1 MTVVDRVLVMNF
13 NKLPRAIINLLI
25 KSHRCLVGVNLFHVP
40 GLPSLPALHIE
51 PISPSTRGE
60 AFPMG
65 KFPFIL
71 FTRTH
76 RMSIDPEVSILS
88 SVLIP
93 GLRDISQ
100 WLDPKTPF
108 PGSGDWTGQGKRLP
122 DRHRLNTQHS
132 GPSTSWEHCISPS
145 EAGDAMKPPP
155 MSSSN
160 CPPYS
165 RWNILRSR
173 AISPSSPPSRCSIR
187 WQFAQTVTRSW
198 LDDTTLSA
206 SCASGST

>member
-76 RMSIDPEVSILS
+76 RMSIDPEASILS

-132 GPSTSWEHCISPS
+132 GPRTQHFPGALSTQDPALPGSTAFHHQRQVMLCPRLGLFRIVHPIPDGTFSAAVQYRLLLRP
-145 EAGDAMKPPP
+145 AGA
-155 MSSSN
+155 
-160 CPPYS
+160 
-165 RWNILRSR
+165 
-173 AISPSSPPSRCSIR
+173 
-187 WQFAQTVTRSW
+187 
-198 LDDTTLSA
+198 
-206 SCASGST
+206 ASGGNSRRP

>member
-76 RMSIDPEVSILS
+76 RMSIDPKVSILS

-108 PGSGDWTGQGKRLP
+108 PGSGDWTGQDKRLP

-132 GPSTSWEHCISPS
+132 GPRTQHFPG
-145 EAGDAMKPPP
+145 A
-155 MSSSN
+155 
-160 CPPYS
+160 
-165 RWNILRSR
+165 LRTQRSAR
-173 AISPSSPPSRCSIR
+173 CFAISSVVRTNPQRR
-187 WQFAQTVTRSW
+187 
-198 LDDTTLSA
+198 LML
-206 SCASGST
+206 